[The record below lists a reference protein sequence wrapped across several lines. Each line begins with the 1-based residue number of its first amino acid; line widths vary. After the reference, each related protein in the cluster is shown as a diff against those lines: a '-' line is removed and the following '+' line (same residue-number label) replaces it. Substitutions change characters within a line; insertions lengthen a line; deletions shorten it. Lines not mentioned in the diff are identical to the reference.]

1 MSSTRI
7 FYVAVHASA
16 AIPAVKFRRI
26 LEQHGLLTY
35 AAQGRASGP
44 TYTPRQVLPRIAEA
58 LCDAGAIPFGEGG
71 RSFFVTGLGEYWAT
85 AIRDLEQI
93 GVRIYIL
100 PTLRAVEGLPDA
112 VADAFDTYFQRRLE
126 DLLNAANRGSDVSD
140 LVEVLESQALAFEPE
155 EIVLGDDHRD
165 LIARIR
171 ARIAESHAAQVSTP
185 TPAPSP
191 ALLPVSVPPVS
202 VLDFDLADDL

>member
-7 FYVAVHASA
+7 FYVSVHASP

-35 AAQGRASGP
+35 AAQGRTAGP
-44 TYTPRQVLPRIAEA
+44 TYTPRQVIPRIAEA

-71 RSFFVTGLGEYWAT
+71 RHFFVTGLGEYWAT
-85 AIRDLEQI
+85 AIRELEHI

-112 VADAFDTYFQRRLE
+112 VADAFDAYFQQRLE
-126 DLLNAANRGSDVSD
+126 GLLSAAIRGSDVSD
-140 LVEVLESQALAFEPE
+140 LLEVLESQALAFEPE

-171 ARIAESHAAQVSTP
+171 STIAESRAAHAPVPVS
-185 TPAPSP
+185 PAP
-191 ALLPVSVPPVS
+191 ALSI
-202 VLDFDLADDL
+202 DLADDL